1 MALPSA
7 PRSGTQQ
14 ASGLGAARGTEDREG
29 SATPP
34 GPARSCPQPREERH
48 LCRRASRGPEAR
60 HGRGR
65 GEEAASIRTLS
76 GLTQSPCAA
85 ETAEAAHGGVGLPA
99 GAQDGQR
106 APRVPRWYQGCIW
119 NRHGAAATSLCTQT
133 NVILSSTR
141 VKEEFLAGQ
150 SHRHQL
156 HLASP
161 SGCLLQVWFL
171 F

>member
-1 MALPSA
+1 MTDADSGFCWTA
-7 PRSGTQQ
+7 RSCGSGKRWHSPVRHGTARNGPQRR
-14 ASGLGAARGTEDREG
+14 GAVRGTEDREG

-34 GPARSCPQPREERH
+34 GPAQSCPRPREERH
-48 LCRRASRGPEAR
+48 LCHRASRGPDAR
-60 HGRGR
+60 QGRGR

-106 APRVPRWYQGCIW
+106 ARQRRYGHRGSLGATKDASGTDTEQQQPVCAPR
-119 NRHGAAATSLCTQT
+119 
-133 NVILSSTR
+133 ST
-141 VKEEFLAGQ
+141 
-150 SHRHQL
+150 
-156 HLASP
+156 
-161 SGCLLQVWFL
+161 L